1 MSVPGPGPHCSVH
14 AFLTHLSPPLILWVP
29 RTTGPGGCMCPPCSS
44 PVLPDHSPSLP
55 SEKSVLTFTLL
66 DYIRTPTSKDPRL
79 VPSILKGF

>member
-1 MSVPGPGPHCSVH
+1 
-14 AFLTHLSPPLILWVP
+14 
-29 RTTGPGGCMCPPCSS
+29 MCPPCSS